1 MEPSTIAILL
11 TGILNLL
18 ATLRQSRCTD
28 IHSDCCFGLCSIGIE
43 RDVVEQEGVIPF
55 EAPVVTKE
63 NTPNSNTI

>member
-28 IHSDCCFGLCSIGIE
+28 IHSDCCYGLCSVGIE
-43 RDVVEQEGVIPF
+43 RDVVE
-55 EAPVVTKE
+55 ATPVEE
-63 NTPNSNTI
+63 NTNEISNKV

>member
-28 IHSDCCFGLCSIGIE
+28 IHSDCCYGLCSLGIE
-43 RDVVEQEGVIPF
+43 RDVVETHDESQTI
-55 EAPVVTKE
+55 
-63 NTPNSNTI
+63 SNEISNKV

>member
-28 IHSDCCFGLCSIGIE
+28 IHSDCCYGLCSLGIE
-43 RDVVEQEGVIPF
+43 RDVVE
-55 EAPVVTKE
+55 ATPVEE
-63 NTPNSNTI
+63 NTNEISNKV

>member
-28 IHSDCCFGLCSIGIE
+28 IHSDCCYGLCSLGIE
-43 RDVVEQEGVIPF
+43 RDVME
-55 EAPVVTKE
+55 TKDE
-63 NTPNSNTI
+63 SQTISNEISNKV

>member
-28 IHSDCCFGLCSIGIE
+28 IHSDCCYGLCSLEIE
-43 RDVVEQEGVIPF
+43 RDLVEATDESQTI
-55 EAPVVTKE
+55 
-63 NTPNSNTI
+63 SNEISNKV

>member
-28 IHSDCCFGLCSIGIE
+28 IHSDCCYGLCSLEIE
-43 RDVVEQEGVIPF
+43 RDIVE
-55 EAPVVTKE
+55 ATPVEET
-63 NTPNSNTI
+63 TPNSNTL

>member
-28 IHSDCCFGLCSIGIE
+28 IHSDCCYGLCSVGIE
-43 RDVVEQEGVIPF
+43 RDVVETQDESQTI
-55 EAPVVTKE
+55 
-63 NTPNSNTI
+63 SNEISNKV

>member
-28 IHSDCCFGLCSIGIE
+28 IHSDCCYGLCSLGIE
-43 RDVVEQEGVIPF
+43 RDVVE
-55 EAPVVTKE
+55 
-63 NTPNSNTI
+63 PNDESQTISNQISNKV

>member
-28 IHSDCCFGLCSIGIE
+28 IHSDCCYGLCSLGIE
-43 RDVVEQEGVIPF
+43 RDVVE
-55 EAPVVTKE
+55 ATPVEET
-63 NTPNSNTI
+63 TPNSNTI

>member
-28 IHSDCCFGLCSIGIE
+28 IHSDCCYGLCSVGIE
-43 RDVVEQEGVIPF
+43 RDIVE
-55 EAPVVTKE
+55 ATPVEE
-63 NTPNSNTI
+63 NTNEISNKV

>member
-28 IHSDCCFGLCSIGIE
+28 IHSDCCYGLCSIGIE
-43 RDVVEQEGVIPF
+43 RDVVETQDESQTI
-55 EAPVVTKE
+55 
-63 NTPNSNTI
+63 SNEISNKV